1 MDEKNNSDV
10 IMNSLPLSR
19 KDIVIARYISCAIF
33 IAGSMLVT
41 MFVIFLIRSV
51 GVVGVPV
58 SESRVEMYGRR
69 VLI

>member
-1 MDEKNNSDV
+1 
-10 IMNSLPLSR
+10 MNSLPLSR

-51 GVVGVPV
+51 GVVGDIRAYHSDLYIEILGMP
-58 SESRVEMYGRR
+58 
-69 VLI
+69 